1 MLRHNLA
8 LHRPLVVGSR
18 RPGQSFLAGLLA
30 LISCVPLARE
40 VCADPPAHERN
51 QAPDD
56 VKANREK
63 AFFHGT
69 IGTELMPLP
78 VAQVLSDIYP
88 EHFQPLGQNAGDWI
102 EQFGFIRSKDS
113 ASLGLP
119 VGFTISESLPG
130 TGEKAPIP
138 FVGLGCATCHTA
150 LIRRSIDDPGYLVT
164 GTGNPSLNLFSWLD
178 AFQAATL
185 QKVPVFDPKDPKT
198 VKDWKLPIGVKEEEL
213 LTVGRV
219 VDAYK
224 RKFSKDLTTVEQQ
237 VIGQWLGQLAL
248 QQAASLPRFDQP
260 FGHGRSMDPK
270 LVPTGPSRTQPFRT
284 LVRAVLQRPG
294 STMQVYTKIAPVYQ
308 EALLDWAQVDGGIRD
323 IRIRSALAAMAA
335 GATVQ
340 ILAKPEVVS
349 NIELATDYTKDLAG
363 PKYNEVFPEL
373 APWISRQAVDR
384 GKVSY
389 MKHCNGCHG
398 HPDSGNPAGWNAA
411 ETGSRLG
418 VVIPYAEIGTDPERV
433 TFRYFDELP
442 EMIFQAFPAD
452 HPFHFE
458 RQNLRPGPLGHRKG
472 YITKPLDSAFSRA
485 PYLHNASVNTLAE
498 LINLEPRSPVFY
510 RGHAIYDP
518 ENVGLR
524 ASPSKDRT
532 YYFRFDTSLP
542 GNSNRGHDYP
552 WPYQGPGWDKAELS
566 DLLQYL
572 KTL

>member
-1 MLRHNLA
+1 MLACLA
-8 LHRPLVVGSR
+8 LGRDVRS
-18 RPGQSFLAGLLA
+18 
-30 LISCVPLARE
+30 E
-40 VCADPPAHERN
+40 PPSQEAN
-51 QAPDD
+51 QAAGD
-56 VKANREK
+56 VKARRER
-63 AFFHGT
+63 AFFHGS

-78 VAQVLSDIYP
+78 VAQVLPDIYP
-88 EHFQPLGQNAGDWI
+88 EHFQPLGRSAGDWI
-102 EQFGFIRSKDS
+102 DQFGFIRSKDP
-113 ASLGLP
+113 AAQGLP
-119 VGFTISESLPG
+119 VGFTISDSLPG

-185 QKVPVFDPKDPKT
+185 QKLPVADPNDPKT
-198 VKDWKLPIGVKEEEL
+198 VKEWKLPVGVKEEDL
-213 LTVGRV
+213 LTTARV
-219 VDAYK
+219 AEAYN
-224 RKFSKDLTTVEQQ
+224 RKFGKDLTPVEQT
-237 VIGQWLGQLAL
+237 VIGQWLGQLAV

-260 FGHGRSMDPK
+260 YGHGRSMDSK
-270 LVPTGPSRTQPFRT
+270 LVPTGPCRTQPFRT
-284 LVRAVLQRPG
+284 LVRTVLQRPG
-294 STMQVYTKIAPVYQ
+294 ATMQVYTKIAPIYK

-335 GATVQ
+335 GATVRV
-340 ILAKPEVVS
+340 LAKPEVVT
-349 NIELATDYTKDLAG
+349 NIELATDYTKDLRG
-363 PKYNEVFPEL
+363 PRYDLVFPEL
-373 APWISRQAVDR
+373 GPWIDRPAVER
-384 GKVSY
+384 GMASY

-398 HPDSGNPAGWNAA
+398 HPDPADPAGWKAA

-418 VVIPYAEIGTDPERV
+418 VIIPYAEIGTDPERV

-442 EMIFQAFPAD
+442 EKIFQAFPSD
-452 HPFHFE
+452 HPFHFARE
-458 RQNLRPGPLGHRKG
+458 DLRPGPLGHRKG

-498 LINLEPRSPVFY
+498 LINLEPRNPVFY

-518 ENVGLR
+518 EKVGLKVSSSR
-524 ASPSKDRT
+524 DRT
-532 YYFRFDTSLP
+532 NYFRFDTTLP

-552 WPYQGPGWDKAELS
+552 WPYQGPGWNKAELS